1 MNYLQIAA
9 VCAAM
14 ACAQLAAAAVPVA
27 APATAPATASA
38 ATPNAAQL
46 QAVRDLMA
54 AMQAEKL
61 MRTTAGASRYA
72 SDAQRQAV
80 MDKLSKVPAP
90 EIHQRL
96 AAQVARLISAQTALE
111 MTKFYSSSY
120 GQRLLHQTY
129 NGGPSMYGVQDP
141 KPSGAEKAQLKQPA
155 LVKARQEFALAE
167 PAIKHEAFVLLQK
180 LIK

>member
-9 VCAAM
+9 ACAAM
-14 ACAQLAAAAVPVA
+14 ACAQVAAAAVPAA
-27 APATAPATASA
+27 APATAPA

-80 MDKLSKVPAP
+80 MDKLTKVAPA

-96 AAQVARLISAQTALE
+96 AAQVARLISAETALE

-167 PAIKHEAFVLLQK
+167 PAIKHEAFILLQK

>member
-1 MNYLQIAA
+1 MKYLQIAA
-9 VCAAM
+9 ACAAM
-14 ACAQLAAAAVPVA
+14 ACAQVAAAAV
-27 APATAPATASA
+27 PATAPATAPP

-80 MDKLSKVPAP
+80 MDKLSKVPPA

-96 AAQVARLISAQTALE
+96 AAQVARLISAETALE

-141 KPSGAEKAQLKQPA
+141 KPSGAEKTQLKQPA

>member
-1 MNYLQIAA
+1 MSCAHLATAA
-9 VCAAM
+9 TA
-14 ACAQLAAAAVPVA
+14 A
-27 APATAPATASA
+27 APATVPAT
-38 ATPNAAQL
+38 TPSAAQL
-46 QAVRDLMA
+46 QAVQGLMA

-72 SDAQRQAV
+72 SEAQRQAV
-80 MDKLSKVPAP
+80 MDKLSKVPAA

-96 AAQVARLISAQTALE
+96 GAQVARLISKETAVE
-111 MTKFYSSSY
+111 MTTFYSSSY

-129 NGGPSMYGVQDP
+129 NGGPSMYAVQDP
-141 KPSGAEKAQLKQPA
+141 TPSGPEKAQLKQPA